1 MVKTQIQIPDGLYK
15 RLKRLADEQE
25 WSFAETL
32 RRGAELLL
40 ATRPVPIRRMRQGG
54 AWNRRPTPGSSR
66 IPSPRTTG
74 VWTPTWGPIL
84 RTLRVIDLIYRTPRL
99 G

>member
-40 ATRPVPIRRMRQGG
+40 ATRPVAGSQDTA
-54 AWNRRPTPGSSR
+54 AWCLEPPANTR
-66 IPSPRTTG
+66 
-74 VWTPTWGPIL
+74 L
-84 RTLRVIDLIYRTPRL
+84 RKDPFATDDWRLDANLGTDSQDLA
-99 G
+99 GD

>member
-1 MVKTQIQIPDGLYK
+1 MVKTQIQIPDGLHK

-40 ATRPVPIRRMRQGG
+40 AKGPVAGSQDTAAWRLEPPANTRLRRDPFATEDWYFKANLG
-54 AWNRRPTPGSSR
+54 ADPKGLA
-66 IPSPRTTG
+66 G
-74 VWTPTWGPIL
+74 
-84 RTLRVIDLIYRTPRL
+84 D
-99 G
+99 

>member
-40 ATRPVPIRRMRQGG
+40 ATRPVAGSQDTA
-54 AWNRRPTPGSSR
+54 AWCGGSSPFR
-66 IPSPRTTG
+66 ACCSCCG
-74 VWTPTWGPIL
+74 
-84 RTLRVIDLIYRTPRL
+84 
-99 G
+99 

>member
-1 MVKTQIQIPDGLYK
+1 MVKTQIQIPDGLHK

-40 ATRPVPIRRMRQGG
+40 ATRPVAGSQDTAAWCLEPPANTRLRKDPFATEDWCSEANLG
-54 AWNRRPTPGSSR
+54 ADPK
-66 IPSPRTTG
+66 
-74 VWTPTWGPIL
+74 
-84 RTLRVIDLIYRTPRL
+84 DLA
-99 G
+99 GH

>member
-40 ATRPVPIRRMRQGG
+40 ATRPLAGSQD
-54 AWNRRPTPGSSR
+54 PTLWRLEP
-66 IPSPRTTG
+66 
-74 VWTPTWGPIL
+74 PTNTRL
-84 RTLRVIDLIYRTPRL
+84 RKDPFATDDWRSEANLGTDLRNLA
-99 G
+99 GH

>member
-40 ATRPVPIRRMRQGG
+40 ATRPMAGSQDPAAWHLEPPVNTRLRKDPFATEDWRSEANLG
-54 AWNRRPTPGSSR
+54 ADPK
-66 IPSPRTTG
+66 
-74 VWTPTWGPIL
+74 
-84 RTLRVIDLIYRTPRL
+84 DLA
-99 G
+99 GH

>member
-40 ATRPVPIRRMRQGG
+40 ATRPVTDSQDAAGWCLEPPANTRLLNDPFATDDWRLEANLG
-54 AWNRRPTPGSSR
+54 ADPKGLA
-66 IPSPRTTG
+66 G
-74 VWTPTWGPIL
+74 
-84 RTLRVIDLIYRTPRL
+84 D
-99 G
+99 

>member
-1 MVKTQIQIPDGLYK
+1 MVKTQIQIPDGLCK

-40 ATRPVPIRRMRQGG
+40 AARPM
-54 AWNRRPTPGSSR
+54 PGSQDPAAWR
-66 IPSPRTTG
+66 LEPPVNTRLRKEPFATEDWRLEANLGVDPR
-74 VWTPTWGPIL
+74 
-84 RTLRVIDLIYRTPRL
+84 DLA
-99 G
+99 GH

>member
-40 ATRPVPIRRMRQGG
+40 ATRPVAGLQDPAAWRLEPPANTRLRKDPFATRKDPFATEDWRLHANLG
-54 AWNRRPTPGSSR
+54 AD
-66 IPSPRTTG
+66 PR
-74 VWTPTWGPIL
+74 
-84 RTLRVIDLIYRTPRL
+84 DLA
-99 G
+99 GD

>member
-1 MVKTQIQIPDGLYK
+1 MVKTQIQIPDGLHK

-40 ATRPVPIRRMRQGG
+40 ATRPVAGSQDTAAWCLEPPANTRLRKDPFATEDWRLEANLG
-54 AWNRRPTPGSSR
+54 ADPK
-66 IPSPRTTG
+66 
-74 VWTPTWGPIL
+74 
-84 RTLRVIDLIYRTPRL
+84 DLA
-99 G
+99 GH